1 MEIDCG
7 LGAFFGLQ
15 KGYVLAVIHK
25 KVLGQDSRA
34 TGVADDVEVLFDVGI
49 SVGVVSPEAHSIPAL
64 RTAIVSTWLTE
75 HSTKAEKAQGQDIGD
90 RRVRLP
96 AVQRLRLL
104 IDTLI
109 LGDPKK

>member
-34 TGVADDVEVLFDVGI
+34 TGVADDVEVLFDVGTRGI
-49 SVGVVSPEAHSIPAL
+49 ILPTA
-64 RTAIVSTWLTE
+64 RTWMLTVYGAGCFS
-75 HSTKAEKAQGQDIGD
+75 HC
-90 RRVRLP
+90 L
-96 AVQRLRLL
+96 
-104 IDTLI
+104 
-109 LGDPKK
+109 

>member
-49 SVGVVSPEAHSIPAL
+49 WLTCKVPCLSYPQILQILYMKKVQSLTPRSWDLKVLIFEFRDSAPAL
-64 RTAIVSTWLTE
+64 VE
-75 HSTKAEKAQGQDIGD
+75 
-90 RRVRLP
+90 
-96 AVQRLRLL
+96 
-104 IDTLI
+104 
-109 LGDPKK
+109 